1 MEGGDPIWKR
11 AGFNSRE
18 AFLDMKRQVELQS
31 AHGPIDTPERGI
43 QMEGMR
49 KARLQNYFNKQDEF
63 WAFREWPLWV
73 QEIALQ
79 RHKRYRERY
88 RFFLFLV
95 FNGLN
100 PLTAR
105 MWVIMKDYRGY
116 RFVEE
121 EYDNSAW
128 SQIDGMVRDAF
139 NKNLYKNRGK
149 VFDMILG
156 RPD

>member
-1 MEGGDPIWKR
+1 MEGDEPAWKR
-11 AGFNSRE
+11 AGFSSQANY
-18 AFLDMKRQVELQS
+18 LYMLRQADLQK
-31 AHGPIDTPERGI
+31 GMPRRQPEE
-43 QMEGMR
+43 EGRR
-49 KARLQNYFNKQDEF
+49 KARLMNYFNKQDEF
-63 WAFREWPLWV
+63 WAFREWPNWV
-73 QEIALQ
+73 QQIAIQ
-79 RHKRYRERY
+79 AHKKYRERY

-105 MWVIMKDYRGY
+105 MWVIIRDYRNGH
-116 RFVEE
+116 FVEE
-121 EYDNSAW
+121 DYDNSAW